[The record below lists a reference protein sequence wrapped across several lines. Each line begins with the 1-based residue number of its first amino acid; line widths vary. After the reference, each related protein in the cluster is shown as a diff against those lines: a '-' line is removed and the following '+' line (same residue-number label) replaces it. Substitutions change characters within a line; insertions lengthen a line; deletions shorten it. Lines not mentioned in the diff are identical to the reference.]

1 MHHVTRISL
10 LGFMTIAVAACASP
24 SHKLGAESHAAA
36 YQVTGKAGQD
46 ITNMTLTK
54 RSNHCVDYVGQYHAI
69 AEDDHNHQHYTA
81 YLTISTLGD
90 KCVFTSNAIPNHT
103 YNDGKRSLPNDVKP
117 QYQVYQI
124 TRLPTFAAQTTPLS
138 LRQDNAI
145 FLNGVKVD
153 VLAAGCYG
161 VGDGRIGCNNMN
173 QPWRYDPIYRLS
185 MFATDSHHAHAQP
198 DGTYHYHAAPNA
210 LFSEHGHAP
219 SPVIGFA
226 ADGFPIFGSLID
238 DDGTIR
244 PVTSSYQLRTG
255 SRPSGAG
262 NPGGQYDGRFRDDYI
277 YMKNSGDLDECNGMT
292 VNGVYGYY
300 ITATF
305 PYILNCFK
313 GTPDPSFNK
322 KRPEHQRHHHPR
334 PSQRRPW

>member
-1 MHHVTRISL
+1 MHHFKIISL
-10 LGFMTIAVAACASP
+10 LSFMTITVAACALP
-24 SHKLGAESHAAA
+24 PHKPRTGPHATS
-36 YQVTGKAGQD
+36 YQASGKVGQD
-46 ITNMTLTK
+46 ITNIMLTK
-54 RSNHCVDYVGQYHAI
+54 RSYHCSDYVGQYHAI
-69 AEDDHNHQHYTA
+69 AEDDHNHQYYTA

-90 KCVFTSNAIPNHT
+90 KCVFTSNALPNHN
-103 YNDGKRSLPNDVKP
+103 YNDGKRSLPNNVKP

-124 TRLPTFAAQTTPLS
+124 TQSPMFAAQATPLS

-161 VGDGRIGCNNMN
+161 VGDGRVGCNNMN
-173 QPWRYDPIYRLS
+173 QPWRYDPVYSVS

-238 DDGTIR
+238 DHGNIR
-244 PVTSSYQLRTG
+244 SVKSSYQLRTG
-255 SRPSGAG
+255 SRPSGEG
-262 NPGGQYDGRFRDDYI
+262 NPGGKYDGRFRDDYMYI
-277 YMKNSGDLDECNGMT
+277 KNSGDLDECNGMM

-322 KRPEHQRHHHPR
+322 KRPERQQQRSR
-334 PSQRRPW
+334 SLQRRPW